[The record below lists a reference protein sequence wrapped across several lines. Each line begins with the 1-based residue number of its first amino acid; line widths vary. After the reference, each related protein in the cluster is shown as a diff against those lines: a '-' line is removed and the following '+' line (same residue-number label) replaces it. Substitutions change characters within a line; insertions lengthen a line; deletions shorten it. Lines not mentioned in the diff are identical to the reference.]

1 MIKKVSLSYNLTC
14 YVRKVPLLN
23 TLFNI
28 QHLKNIVDINA
39 NTYYTELHDSDHT
52 SKNEFESRTSYKAHI
67 LHGEGRTLLLVIKP
81 SPYIFYIRSYGHAQ

>member
-1 MIKKVSLSYNLTC
+1 M
-14 YVRKVPLLN
+14 
-23 TLFNI
+23 
-28 QHLKNIVDINA
+28 DIDA

-81 SPYIFYIRSYGHAQ
+81 SPCMFYIRSYGHA